1 MSAETRIREALQVL
15 RDLGMPREQ
24 QNDRTALCLLA
35 LLDLDPRK
43 KWREAAD
50 PRVGITPMM
59 EFARDRYGVKYA
71 PNTRETFRRFSV
83 HQLVQAGLVVSNPD
97 SPARPVNSPKTVYQI
112 APDARRLLRTL
123 KSKKWESE
131 LAAYRARQG
140 TLATRYARIRDLK
153 RIPVRMAR
161 SRALPLTPGAHS
173 QLIKAVVEQF
183 AARFVPGSQLLYVGD
198 TGKKWAY
205 RDEKSF
211 LALGIQLDEH
221 GKMPDVAIHDRKRNW
236 LVLVEV
242 VTSHG
247 PVNPKRHEELR
258 ALFAKSKAG
267 LVFVTAFPSRA
278 VMSKYWNELAWETE
292 VWVADHPDHMIHLNG
307 SRFLGPY
314 GNPADK
320 KVAK

>member
-1 MSAETRIREALQVL
+1 MSAETRIREAVQVL

-24 QNDRTALCLLA
+24 HNDRTALCLLA

-43 KWREAAD
+43 KWSEAAE

-83 HQLVQAGLVVSNPD
+83 HQLVQAGLVVPNPD
-97 SPARPVNSPKTVYQI
+97 NPTRPVNSPKTVYQI
-112 APDARRLLRTL
+112 APEAGRLLRTL
-123 KSKKWESE
+123 KSKEWKGR
-131 LAAYRARQG
+131 LVAYLTRQG
-140 TLATRYARIRDLK
+140 ALATRYARVRDLK
-153 RIPVRMAR
+153 RIPVRKVGSR
-161 SRALPLTPGAHS
+161 SLHLTPGAHS

-205 RDEKSF
+205 RNDKSV

-314 GNPADK
+314 GNSADK
-320 KVAK
+320 KVGQ